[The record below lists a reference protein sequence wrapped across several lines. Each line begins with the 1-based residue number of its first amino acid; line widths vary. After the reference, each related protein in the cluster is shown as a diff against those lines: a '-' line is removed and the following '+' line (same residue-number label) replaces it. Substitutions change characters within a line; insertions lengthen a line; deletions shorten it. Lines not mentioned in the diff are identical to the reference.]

1 MKSIQGLK
9 RDVKEAVDR
18 AQVDRRRAAMEAAL
32 DGDAQALAALVQ
44 GAELDQILEH
54 ADEIRKITA
63 RLENARAL
71 FGDVDELKARAE
83 AARTARLEAVA
94 QEQAHFNKMKA
105 ELGALIAEH
114 SELAGRVQSAD
125 RDQRR
130 LLRLCFCRRPFRPP
144 PLPS

>member
-54 ADEIRKITA
+54 ADEMRKIRA
-63 RLENARAL
+63 RLDNALAL
-71 FGDVDELKARAE
+71 FGSVAELKERAE
-83 AARTARLEAVA
+83 AARNARLQAVA
-94 QEQAHFNKMKA
+94 DEQARFKKMKA
-105 ELGALIAEH
+105 ELGKLIAQH
-114 SELAGRVQSAD
+114 SELAGRVQSAE

-130 LLRLCFCRRPFRPP
+130 LAEMKRVYGILV
-144 PLPS
+144 